1 MGRRKSTLVE
11 LGALANVVQT
21 AFVKLPTAKQ
31 ENQVNAKAW
40 KNT

>member
-1 MGRRKSTLVE
+1 MERRESTLAE
-11 LGALANVVQT
+11 TEALVVAMQI
-21 AFVKLPTAKQ
+21 AIVKLPSMKQ